1 MFLSPRAR
9 LQQGAQRRS
18 SHKKRPLTPAT
29 TVETPGAVG
38 WKAIENLFTNKPVQ
52 MNLFDP
58 DDDDVDEDAGEFTLY
73 FHASYIEGLGK
84 LLKSATPREQVQILR
99 DLKTSLQS
107 SGADLLSSDPEYL
120 RSLSLWDSKES
131 ASAAVRKSSKKKTL
145 GDYELLAKETF
156 DTHYYATWA
165 AKEAHRPVAVVTATA
180 TNFVIPRR
188 QPTRSVVIVRLP
200 PRKRH
205 KGEQREWKEAEN
217 QLSQ

>member
-1 MFLSPRAR
+1 MLHALPLLSSCRCVSQSA
-9 LQQGAQRRS
+9 
-18 SHKKRPLTPAT
+18 
-29 TVETPGAVG
+29 
-38 WKAIENLFTNKPVQ
+38 
-52 MNLFDP
+52 
-58 DDDDVDEDAGEFTLY
+58 FTLY
-73 FHASYIEGLGK
+73 FHASYIEGLGE

-180 TNFVIPRR
+180 ASSASFVIPRR
-188 QPTRSVVIVRLP
+188 QPTQSPPIAIARLP
-200 PRKRH
+200 PRKR
-205 KGEQREWKEAEN
+205 KGGQSKRQGVKIYRKSCAGDEA
-217 QLSQ
+217 

>member
-1 MFLSPRAR
+1 MLHALPLLSSCRCVSQSA
-9 LQQGAQRRS
+9 
-18 SHKKRPLTPAT
+18 
-29 TVETPGAVG
+29 
-38 WKAIENLFTNKPVQ
+38 
-52 MNLFDP
+52 
-58 DDDDVDEDAGEFTLY
+58 FTLY
-73 FHASYIEGLGK
+73 FHASYIEGLGE

-120 RSLSLWDSKES
+120 RSLSLWDSTES

-165 AKEAHRPVAVVTATA
+165 AKEAHRPVAAVTATA
-180 TNFVIPRR
+180 SIFVIPRR
-188 QPTRSVVIVRLP
+188 QPTRLAPIIKLP

-205 KGEQREWKEAEN
+205 KGEQREGKEAEN
-217 QLSQ
+217 QPS